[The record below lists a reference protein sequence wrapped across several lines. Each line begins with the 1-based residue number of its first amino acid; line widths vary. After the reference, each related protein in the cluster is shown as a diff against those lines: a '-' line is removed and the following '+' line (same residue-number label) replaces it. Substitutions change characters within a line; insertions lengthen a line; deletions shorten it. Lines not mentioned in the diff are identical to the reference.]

1 MSASY
6 TVFFICSHLLGKCE
20 LMRQDLYELVKAQE
34 EYLENLRETL
44 EAEEEQ
50 RQIAAFFQMVADR
63 QEARRLLQIRQ
74 ENLEREQPWLP
85 RQSLF
90 AEPEPTLEEYLDA
103 YRLAVSPPPT
113 VPNSPELEMEELEDE
128 EYYDRIDYTQI
139 NDLYSPYCC

>member
-6 TVFFICSHLLGKCE
+6 TVFFICSHLLDKCE
-20 LMRQDLYELVKAQE
+20 LMRQDLEEVTRAQL
-34 EYLENLRETL
+34 EYLRNLQETL
-44 EAEEEQ
+44 EEAEHQ
-50 RQIAAFFQMVADR
+50 RHVTAFFQMVADR
-63 QEARRLLQIRQ
+63 QEARRLLLIRQ

-90 AEPEPTLEEYLDA
+90 APPEPTLEEYLDA

-113 VPNSPELEMEELEDE
+113 TPNSPELEEMEDE